1 MCALER
7 AFKNRYLKIF
17 PCYVIF
23 LMRMVN
29 VTFENYVLLKP
40 EIEFYPVEEYF
51 KLIITVG
58 LKSMC
63 IKYENETPLG

>member
-1 MCALER
+1 
-7 AFKNRYLKIF
+7 
-17 PCYVIF
+17 
-23 LMRMVN
+23 MRMVN